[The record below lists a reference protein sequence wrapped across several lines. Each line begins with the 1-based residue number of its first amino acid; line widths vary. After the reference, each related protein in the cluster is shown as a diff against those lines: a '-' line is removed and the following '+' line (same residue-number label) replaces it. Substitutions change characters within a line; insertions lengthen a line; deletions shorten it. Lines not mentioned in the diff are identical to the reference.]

1 MKRGSIVVFA
11 SGSGTTFKSI
21 LDHSLLEESSFSV
34 KALVTNKMDC
44 GAVSIARGSGLD
56 VIHYPSHH
64 ESFLKNDEPD
74 LIVLAGF
81 LKILQEDFVNRY
93 GKKIINTHPSLLP
106 SFGGKGFYGMRV
118 HEEVKKSGAGISGFT
133 VHMVDSSIDSGT
145 IIAQYPVP
153 ILPSDTPED
162 IAHRVHILELENFP
176 LVIDSMIRYGFRIEE
191 DSVSIDYA

>member
-21 LDHSLLEESSFSV
+21 LDHSLQKESSFSV

-44 GAVSIARGSGLD
+44 GATSIARDNGLE
-56 VIHYPSHH
+56 VINYPASH
-64 ESFLKNDEPD
+64 ESFLENSNPD

-81 LKILQEDFVNRY
+81 LKILREDFVSKY

-106 SFGGKGFYGMRV
+106 SFGGKGYYGMKV
-118 HEEVKKSGAGISGFT
+118 HEEVRKSGAGISGFT

-145 IIAQYPVP
+145 IISQFTVPV
-153 ILPSDTPED
+153 LPSDTPED
-162 IAHRVHILELENFP
+162 IAHRVHSLELEIFP

-191 DSVSIDYA
+191 DSVRIDYA

>member
-21 LDHSLLEESSFSV
+21 LDHSLQKESSFSV

-44 GAVSIARGSGLD
+44 GATSIARDNGLE
-56 VIHYPSHH
+56 VINYPASH
-64 ESFLKNDEPD
+64 ESFLENSKPD

-81 LKILQEDFVNRY
+81 LKILREDFVSKY

-106 SFGGKGFYGMRV
+106 SFGGKGYYGMKV
-118 HEEVKKSGAGISGFT
+118 HEEVRKSGAGISGFT

-145 IIAQYPVP
+145 IISQFTVPV
-153 ILPSDTPED
+153 LPSDTPED
-162 IAHRVHILELENFP
+162 IAHRVHSLELEIFP

-191 DSVSIDYA
+191 DSVRIDYA